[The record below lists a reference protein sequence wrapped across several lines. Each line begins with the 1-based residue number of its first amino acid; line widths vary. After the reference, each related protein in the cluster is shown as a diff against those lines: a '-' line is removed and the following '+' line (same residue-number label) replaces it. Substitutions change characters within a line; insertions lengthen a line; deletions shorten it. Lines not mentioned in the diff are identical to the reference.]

1 MFKIST
7 YYCTTFQRFEIALI
21 SNNRIVKLNDDQ
33 VIIVL
38 FELKEVKALEADFNT
53 RGAIALLELFINEY
67 IPQEEKEFDTD
78 ALYDLDP
85 EEYDEYSSYNQ
96 EESERVEVVLSE
108 DDLLPF

>member
-7 YYCTTFQRFEIALI
+7 YYCTTFKRFEVALI
-21 SNNRIVKLNDDQ
+21 SNNRIVTLNDDQ

-38 FELKEVKALEADFNT
+38 TELKEVEALEADFNN

-67 IPQEEKEFDTD
+67 ISQEEEEFDTD
-78 ALYDLDP
+78 ILYDMDP

-96 EESERVEVVLSE
+96 EESERVEVVFTE
-108 DDLLPF
+108 DDLPF